1 MTNFPI
7 RSTLAIAIAALGIGS
22 VAQAQQYGDSDNII
36 AISEWNYDDLYNRG
50 GFDADWLMDR
60 DVSTQEEADI
70 GSVENVLINDK
81 NHIEAIIIQIGGIWD
96 IGDTHVAVPW
106 DQVDII
112 DGNLQV
118 PLRADNYDDYNLF
131 SGENEYISK
140 SALQQVTQVDDEVDA
155 GNNIWKLSD
164 LIDDYATMGEGMGYG
179 VVENVLFNDNGEMQ
193 AVIVSGSSADFA
205 DGTYTYPFYGYDYGW
220 NPDRDSYNLP
230 YTADD
235 VSGMDNFDV
244 DQYVGDR

>member
-7 RSTLAIAIAALGIGS
+7 RSTLAIAIAALGISS
-22 VAQAQQYGDSDNII
+22 VVQAQQYDDSDNVI
-36 AISEWNYDDLYNRG
+36 AINEWDYNDLYNQG

-81 NHIEAIIIQIGGIWD
+81 NQIEAIIIQIGGIWD
-96 IGDTHVAVPW
+96 IADTHVAVPW
-106 DQVDII
+106 DQIDVI

-131 SGENEYISK
+131 AGENEYISK

-155 GNNIWKLSD
+155 GNSIWKLSD
-164 LIDDYATMGEGMGYG
+164 LIDDYATMGEGTGYG
-179 VVENVLFNDNGEMQ
+179 VVENVLFNDDGEMQ
-193 AVIVSGSSADFA
+193 AVIVSGSSNDFA
-205 DGTYTYPFYGYDYGW
+205 DGTYAYPFYGYNHGW
-220 NPDRDSYNLP
+220 NPNRDSYNLP

-235 VSGMDNFDV
+235 VSDMDNFDV
-244 DQYVGDR
+244 DQYIGDR